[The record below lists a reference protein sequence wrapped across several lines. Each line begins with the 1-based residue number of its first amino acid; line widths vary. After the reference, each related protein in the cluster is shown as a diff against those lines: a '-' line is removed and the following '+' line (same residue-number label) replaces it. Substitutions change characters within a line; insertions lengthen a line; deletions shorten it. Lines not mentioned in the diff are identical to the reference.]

1 MSTVKEVEQHM
12 KAHEEL
18 CLERYQNIHKRLDR
32 IEAMLQKLIWAIMAA
47 LITVIVS
54 MVSTAQAETRTIIES
69 RGQVMSAHAPS
80 MSAYSQD
87 ICAVPASGG
96 VNTGVISL
104 SGGTVLTDH
113 NCERI
118 KIAKTLNDLGL
129 KVAAV
134 GVLCEDIRV
143 WNSMEMSGSPCPIG
157 GALGDTARAAW
168 YELHPERFTQLY
180 GKDYTLPTFTTPIN
194 LDE

>member
-1 MSTVKEVEQHM
+1 MTPHEEM
-12 KAHEEL
+12 IAHEKL
-18 CLERYQNIHKRLDR
+18 CAERYSTIHKRLDR
-32 IEAMLQKLIWAIMAA
+32 IEAMIQKLIWTVMAA
-47 LITVIVS
+47 LLAVIVS
-54 MVSTAQAETRTIIES
+54 FISTAEADTRTIIES

-104 SGGTVLTDH
+104 SGGTVLTSPE
-113 NCERI
+113 CVRI
-118 KIAKTLNDLGL
+118 KYAKTLNDLGL

-134 GVLCEDIRV
+134 GVLCDDPIV

-157 GALGDTARAAW
+157 GALGDVARQAW
-168 YELHPERFTQLY
+168 YELHPERFTKLY
-180 GKDYTLPTFTTPIN
+180 GKDFKMPTYTKPIN
-194 LDE
+194 LEE

>member
-1 MSTVKEVEQHM
+1 MTP
-12 KAHEEL
+12 HEEL
-18 CLERYQNIHKRLDR
+18 VAHEKLCAERYTTIHKRLDR
-32 IEAMLQKLIWAIMAA
+32 IEGMLQKLIWTVMAA
-47 LITVIVS
+47 LLAVIVS
-54 MVSTAQAETRTIIES
+54 FISTASADTRTIIES

-104 SGGTVLTDH
+104 SGGTVLTSPE
-113 NCERI
+113 CVRI
-118 KIAKTLNDLGL
+118 KYAKTLNDLGL

-134 GVLCEDIRV
+134 GVLCDDPIV

-157 GALGDTARAAW
+157 GALGDVARQAW
-168 YELHPERFTQLY
+168 YELHPERFTKLY
-180 GKDYTLPTFTTPIN
+180 GKDFKMPTYTKPIN
-194 LDE
+194 LEE

>member
-1 MSTVKEVEQHM
+1 MTP
-12 KAHEEL
+12 HEEL
-18 CLERYQNIHKRLDR
+18 VAHEKLCAERYATIHKRLDR

-47 LITVIVS
+47 LVAIIVS
-54 MVSTAQAETRTIIES
+54 FVSTAQADTRTIIES

-168 YELHPERFTQLY
+168 YELHPERFTELY